1 MTGQTGLAVE
11 LRGQPIRL
19 AGSDYSPEGQL
30 RRGLRRGMLITCV
43 LVLGL
48 GTMAATL
55 PMTGAVIAPGSVSVA
70 TFVKQIAHPFGG
82 VVAEVRVRDGD
93 RVSAGQVLM
102 RFDDR
107 VSEANADLTGESL
120 DQLLARSARLVAERD
135 GLGRIVF
142 PATLLSRSGDPNV
155 AALMREEEV
164 AFRLRRAARQGQLRQ
179 IEQKIAETNAE
190 VAGLRAQGSSYSQ
203 QAELIGQELAVQRG
217 LFEKKYT
224 TLDRLNALERAA
236 VSISAS
242 ADSAR
247 SGAAG
252 AQARIAELRAQA
264 ASLGQEARSA
274 AAGELMEVQAR
285 IADLRRQKVAA
296 DDAYHR
302 STITAPY
309 SGVVDKLVYRTIG
322 AVVPPGETIME
333 IVPDRDRLVVEVRL
347 PVTQID
353 QVREGQAAILRF
365 SAFSARTTPEL
376 RGVVNHVSADRTVEE
391 ETGMAY
397 YRATITLSDA
407 ELRRLGGLKLKPGMP
422 VEAFVQTDERTM
434 LSYIVRP
441 LRDQLNRAFR
451 ES

>member
-1 MTGQTGLAVE
+1 MTAQTGLAVE

-19 AGSDYSPEGQL
+19 VGTDYSPEGQL
-30 RRGLRRGMLITCV
+30 RRGLRQGMMITCF

-70 TFVKQIAHPFGG
+70 TFVKQIAHPYGG

-93 RVSAGQVLM
+93 RVAAGQVLM

-107 VSEANADLTGESL
+107 VSQANADLTGESL

-135 GLGRIVF
+135 ALDRIVF
-142 PATLLSRSGDPNV
+142 PATLLSRSGDPNI

-164 AFRLRRAARQGQLRQ
+164 AFRLRRATRQSQLRQ
-179 IEQKIAETNAE
+179 IEQQIAETNAE
-190 VAGLRAQGSSYSQ
+190 AAGFRAQGSSYSRQ
-203 QAELIGQELAVQRG
+203 GELIGQELAVQRG
-217 LFEKKYT
+217 LYEKKYT

-247 SGAAG
+247 SGALG

-264 ASLGQEARSA
+264 ASLHQEARST
-274 AAGELMEVQAR
+274 AAGELMEVQAK
-285 IADLRRQKVAA
+285 IADLQRQKVVA
-296 DDAYHR
+296 DDAYQR
-302 STITAPY
+302 STIRAPY
-309 SGVVDKLVYRTIG
+309 AGLIDKLVYRTIG
-322 AVVPPGETIME
+322 TVVPPGETIME
-333 IVPDRDRLVVEVRL
+333 IVPDHDRLVVEVRV

-353 QVREGQAAILRF
+353 QVREGQDAILRF

-376 RGVVNHVSADRTVEE
+376 RGAVSHVSADRTVEK
-391 ETGMAY
+391 ETGAAY
-397 YRATITLSDA
+397 YRATITLSEA
-407 ELRRLGGLKLKPGMP
+407 ELRRLGGLRLKPGMP

-434 LSYIVRP
+434 LSYIIRP

>member
-1 MTGQTGLAVE
+1 MTAQTALAVE
-11 LRGQPIRL
+11 LRGQSIRL
-19 AGSDYSPEGQL
+19 AGTDYSPEGQL
-30 RRGLRRGMLITCV
+30 RRGLRRGMLIICV

-82 VVAEVRVRDGD
+82 VVADVQVRDGD

-107 VSEANADLTGESL
+107 VSGANAELTGESL

-135 GLGRIVF
+135 ALGRIAF
-142 PATLLSRSGDPNV
+142 PAELLSRSDDPNITV
-155 AALMREEEV
+155 LMREEEV
-164 AFRLRRAARQGQLRQ
+164 AFRLRRVARQGQLRQ
-179 IEQKIAETNAE
+179 IEQKIAEMNAE
-190 VAGLRAQGSSYSQ
+190 IAGYRAQGSGYSQ

-242 ADSAR
+242 AENAR

-264 ASLGQEARSA
+264 ASLNQEARSA

-296 DDAYHR
+296 DDAYQR
-302 STITAPY
+302 STIRAPY
-309 SGVVDKLVYRTIG
+309 AGVVDKLVYRTVG

-333 IVPDRDRLVVEVRL
+333 IVPEHDRLVVEVRL

-365 SAFSARTTPEL
+365 SAFSAQTTPEL
-376 RGVVNHVSADRTVEE
+376 RGAVSHVSADRTVEK

-397 YRATITLSDA
+397 YRATIALSEA

>member
-19 AGSDYSPEGQL
+19 VGSDYSPEGQL
-30 RRGLRRGMLITCV
+30 RRGLRRGMLIICV

-93 RVSAGQVLM
+93 RVSAGQVLL

-107 VSEANADLTGESL
+107 VSQANADLTGESL
-120 DQLLARSARLVAERD
+120 DQLLARSARLIAERD
-135 GLGRIVF
+135 ALGRIVF
-142 PATLLSRSGDPNV
+142 PAILLSRSGDPNI
-155 AALMREEEV
+155 AALMRGEEV
-164 AFRLRRAARQGQLRQ
+164 AFQLRRAARQGQSRQ

-190 VAGLRAQGSSYSQ
+190 IAGLRAQGSSYSQ

-264 ASLGQEARSA
+264 VSLGQEARSA

-302 STITAPY
+302 STIRAPY

-322 AVVPPGETIME
+322 AVVPPGDTIME

-365 SAFSARTTPEL
+365 SAFSAQTTPEL
-376 RGVVNHVSADRTVEE
+376 RGAVNHVSADRTVEK

-407 ELRRLGGLKLKPGMP
+407 ELRRLGGLKLRPGMP
-422 VEAFVQTDERTM
+422 VEAFVQTEERTM
-434 LSYIVRP
+434 LSYIIRP